1 MGEPHSASSDRERGT
16 HPIPTTPRPQGTD
29 HENKKRYK
37 KRSEQRGEGNP
48 HAHRKPFISRRL
60 HKFLRE
66 SKSVSITVSKAPGM
80 GRKDIKPNMYK
91 ICKNCGKGF
100 ITKNSH
106 LKYCCDDC
114 RIKAANGRRASQ
126 AVHEERICPECG
138 KRFISRR
145 SNSIYCSRECVLA
158 VSNRKRRK
166 DPAPA

>member
-1 MGEPHSASSDRERGT
+1 MGEPHSASPEGERGPT
-16 HPIPTTPRPQGTD
+16 PPPPRAPPGDGPRKQKALQKKIRAKGGGEPPRTPKALHP
-29 HENKKRYK
+29 
-37 KRSEQRGEGNP
+37 
-48 HAHRKPFISRRL
+48 RRL

-145 SNSIYCSRECVLA
+145 ANSVYCSRECVLA

>member
-1 MGEPHSASSDRERGT
+1 MDSRPKAAGQGEGT
-16 HPIPTTPRPQGTD
+16 HPHPGPPGDGRRT
-29 HENKKRYK
+29 EKRNRK
-37 KRSEQRGEGNP
+37 NILCTGGGDPP
-48 HAHRKPFISRRL
+48 HGQSVIHPRRL

-138 KRFISRR
+138 KSFISRR
-145 SNSIYCSRECVLA
+145 ANSVYCSRECVLA